1 VSTEIAVTQRVIAE
15 RYEVVRVLGEGASAR
30 TLLCR
35 DLEAERDVALKELHV
50 AHMDDWKRLELFER
64 EAKVLAGLRHHAI
77 PEIFDSIELEEDGR
91 VVLIL
96 VQELIDGLSLDRRM
110 EEGPTLGQTE
120 LIQLTLGVL
129 DVLEYL
135 HGRSP
140 PVYHRDIKPSN
151 IIVRPTGAPVLV
163 DFGSVTHGWRP
174 AGAAGSTVTGTFG
187 YMPPEQLLGQVGP
200 TSDLYALGATL
211 LHLLTGRS
219 PTDFSFDSG
228 RIEVPEELPAPAA
241 MRQLVCALLEPAPNK
256 RPATVKDARAI
267 LLGQGG
273 GKSTALLR
281 VDDRPPAVIGGDESV
296 AVIGGD
302 GSAAVI
308 GGDAPK
314 QVEVGP
320 PPRERE
326 GEVYGLLVDPLN
338 LISGAHSSAG
348 RVGRTVGVS
357 LLYILSIGIYPTVYY
372 LDRAKRRRRYDE
384 VFRLGVRTTGR
395 VVEVIGNRSTDIYLT
410 IRYAFMADTV
420 KCRGYITYPTGMT
433 KLLGAGD
440 RVSVL
445 YIEDDP
451 AESCIVFRV

>member
-1 VSTEIAVTQRVIAE
+1 MSTEIAVTQRVIAG
-15 RYEVVRVLGEGASAR
+15 RFEVLRVLGEGASAR
-30 TLLCR
+30 TLMCR
-35 DLEAERDVALKELHV
+35 EVAAARDVALKELHV
-50 AHMDDWKRLELFER
+50 AHLDDWKRLELFER

-77 PEIFDSIELEEDGR
+77 PEVFESIELEEDGR

-96 VQELIDGLSLDRRM
+96 VQELIDGLSLARRM
-110 EEGPTLGQTE
+110 EEGPALGQTE

-151 IIVRPTGAPVLV
+151 IVVRPTGAPVLV

-211 LHLLTGRS
+211 LHLLSGRS

-228 RIEVPEELPAPAA
+228 RIEVPEDLPAPDPL
-241 MRQLVCALLEPAPNK
+241 RRLVCALLEPAPNR

-267 LLGQGG
+267 LLGQAGAQ
-273 GKSTALLR
+273 STALVPAGEQSTSLAMI
-281 VDDRPPAVIGGDESV
+281 VDDGPPAVV
-296 AVIGGD
+296 
-302 GSAAVI
+302 

-314 QVEVGP
+314 QVDVGP
-320 PPRERE
+320 PPREPD
-326 GEVYGLLVDPLN
+326 GEIYRLLVDPLN
-338 LISGAHSSAG
+338 LIAGASSGAG
-348 RVGRTVGVS
+348 RFGRTVGVS
-357 LLYILSIGIYPTVYY
+357 LLYVLSIGIYPTIYL
-372 LDRAKRRRRYDE
+372 LDRAKRRRKYEE
-384 VFRLGVRTTGR
+384 VFRQGARTTGR

-410 IRYAFMADTV
+410 IRYEFMADTV

-445 YIEDDP
+445 YLEDDP
-451 AESCIVFRV
+451 AQSCIVFRV